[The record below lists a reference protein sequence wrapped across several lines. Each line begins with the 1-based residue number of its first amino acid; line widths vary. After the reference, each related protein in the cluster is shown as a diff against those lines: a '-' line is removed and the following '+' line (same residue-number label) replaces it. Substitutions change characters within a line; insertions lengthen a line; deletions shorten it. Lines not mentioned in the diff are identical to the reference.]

1 MTDDA
6 FVSPSSR
13 RLVARLAEGLA
24 AKRALGQSPSFWS
37 LTFGAST
44 TFRTEE
50 QLMRTVDAMEGAG
63 ASLTSLTLKA
73 GDMAHCVTMNL
84 YMVGL
89 RGQRLKF
96 AVPGNP
102 VQVSSSAMGVAPA
115 RRIS

>member
-1 MTDDA
+1 
-6 FVSPSSR
+6 
-13 RLVARLAEGLA
+13 
-24 AKRALGQSPSFWS
+24 
-37 LTFGAST
+37 
-44 TFRTEE
+44 
-50 QLMRTVDAMEGAG
+50 MEGAG

-73 GDMAHCVTMNL
+73 GDMAHCNGCGSHPVINGRDQDKKETDFIQAIRCPVTMNL

-115 RRIS
+115 RRITRKILW